1 MKFCPNCGFPL
12 NNKKKCD
19 CGYDVV
25 SGEVDDKI
33 YEKYNKKIKE
43 NYERQCDILK
53 FGMGINNMN
62 ETLINQQP
70 IFNKEPDIIMGADY
84 IEEMKQ
90 LDIDIKKIKKNMEE
104 SRKQD

>member
-43 NYERQCDILK
+43 NYER
-53 FGMGINNMN
+53 
-62 ETLINQQP
+62 
-70 IFNKEPDIIMGADY
+70 
-84 IEEMKQ
+84 
-90 LDIDIKKIKKNMEE
+90 
-104 SRKQD
+104 